1 MKKNSRILAL
11 LLVAVLSV
19 CAIMTGCSK
28 KTPTLEDYFK
38 DHPDQ
43 MASFE
48 ESFASNGLDGTVEV
62 KENDIIMTVDITSAL
77 GSGITLDDSTKQL
90 LQSSFDSA
98 FDQSEAKLA
107 SSTQALRKRP
117 ASRESQLKSSLFMT
131 ARLSTRDRSQRN

>member
-107 SSTQALRKRP
+107 SSIAGVEEETGIKGITVKVIVVYDGETVYER
-117 ASRESQLKSSLFMT
+117 SFT
-131 ARLSTRDRSQRN
+131 A